1 MVWKKQANKKKL
13 MEGGRSIL
21 GSQNKSYLSEC
32 VGISM
37 DQSWN
42 QLYVIHWTMYFVSER
57 LDRLKDLWTP
67 FWYKPFNEP

>member
-1 MVWKKQANKKKL
+1 MIWKKQANKKKL

-37 DQSWN
+37 DQS
-42 QLYVIHWTMYFVSER
+42 
-57 LDRLKDLWTP
+57 
-67 FWYKPFNEP
+67 